1 MIRFLLF
8 CILFVSPCFA
18 DNGHLISTFK
28 TDTYNVAI
36 FAEPW
41 PLRVG
46 DIHFRA
52 IVTDHA
58 GNLHIDPD
66 IVPFDG
72 QILTIN
78 IAEPSTYT
86 LEYFLAG
93 LPQKPIQLAIAPKAS
108 IFSLYWEVWASL
120 IIGLIFIIFR
130 EILAKNQARRYPNR

>member
-1 MIRFLLF
+1 MIRFLLV
-8 CILFVSPCFA
+8 CLLIVSPCFA

-46 DIHFRA
+46 DIQFRA
-52 IVTDHA
+52 MVTDHD

-93 LPQKPIQLAIAPKAS
+93 LPQQPIRLAIATKAS
-108 IFSLYWEVWASL
+108 ILSLYWKVWASL
-120 IIGLIFIIFR
+120 IFGLIFIILR
-130 EILAKNQARRYPNR
+130 EILAKKQARRYPNR